1 MFNSLQD
8 KCNTNVDADPYAV
21 YYCAV
26 IVDNGKCR
34 EENVESLVVQVSP
47 CFFGINLECFRN
59 ISCVLST
66 LVMDPG
72 SGLLMLGCVIDF
84 SQTSVFTCAGMRE
97 E

>member
-1 MFNSLQD
+1 MFSSLQD
-8 KCNTNVDADPYAV
+8 KRNTNVDADPHAV

-26 IVDNGKCR
+26 VVDNGKCR
-34 EENVESLVVQVSP
+34 EEKVESLVVQVSP
-47 CFFGINLECFRN
+47 SCFGINLECFR
-59 ISCVLST
+59 VLST

-84 SQTSVFTCAGMRE
+84 SQTSVFTCAGVRE